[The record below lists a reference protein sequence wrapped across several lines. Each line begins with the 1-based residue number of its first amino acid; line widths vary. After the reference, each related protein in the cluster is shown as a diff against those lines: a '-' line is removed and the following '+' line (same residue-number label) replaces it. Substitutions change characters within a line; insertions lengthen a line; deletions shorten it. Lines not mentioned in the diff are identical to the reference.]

1 VSTVYE
7 YLFLKYEQEKSG
19 NLRYISRRGT
29 DAMNKATITETM
41 IPILDRN
48 SVTRAAF
55 FGSFARGEGTEDS
68 DIDLLVEFEKGK
80 SLLDL
85 VGLKIELE
93 EALGRKIDV
102 ITYNSINP
110 LLKDSILKEQV
121 VFYEKAS

>member
-1 VSTVYE
+1 
-7 YLFLKYEQEKSG
+7 
-19 NLRYISRRGT
+19 
-29 DAMNKATITETM
+29 M

-48 SVTRAAF
+48 SVTRAAL

-102 ITYNSINP
+102 VTYNSINP
-110 LLKDSILKEQV
+110 LLKDSILKEQE